1 VESHPAAARAQP
13 GETILVVDDNRDVRL
28 AVCTQLASLGYKVHE
43 ADSGHAA
50 LERLETLRVDLLFTD
65 MIMPGGLSGKD
76 VADRAR
82 TKFPGLKVLFTSGF
96 PGKTFADGS
105 TELQPA
111 DRLLSKPY
119 RKTDLARAVRELL
132 DQRAS

>member
-1 VESHPAAARAQP
+1 EAGGESQAAAALAQP
-13 GETILVVDDNRDVRL
+13 GEAILVVDDNRDVRL
-28 AVCTQLASLGYKVHE
+28 AVCTQLASLGYNVHE

-82 TKFPGLKVLFTSGF
+82 TKISRPNGLFPTGV
-96 PGKTFADGS
+96 PG
-105 TELQPA
+105 QH
-111 DRLLSKPY
+111 
-119 RKTDLARAVRELL
+119 
-132 DQRAS
+132 